1 MAKPLCFMI
10 GPYGRKPTNGGS
22 GAPLEIDF
30 DALWDRALAPT
41 VHSMGYEP
49 TRADMDTGGL
59 ILHQMFRRLSLADL
73 VLADLTI
80 PNGNVYYEVGVRHAL
95 RRDGCVLLAA
105 NWARQLFDVAQMR
118 MVRYPLPEG
127 DITEQTARMI
137 SAAIRGPIE
146 ALARGISPVF
156 ESVHGH
162 NSNAAATA
170 FGMNED
176 DFELAIFR
184 GQVKALRALPHAQR
198 MARAKQLVEEH
209 WKPPVTPATAQ
220 ILFQMLKDSANT
232 ADDWIWI
239 THFTEK
245 FPPNATG
252 LEELYALALSQGEG
266 KQGDAIARVEAVIDT
281 SGPTVERLGLL
292 GSLYKQLLR
301 AAETEQ
307 ERLRFLNLCIG
318 TYERG
323 LDLDLNEYDCSS
335 NLPRLYRQRKR
346 RGDEER
352 YQTVSRIVMAAC
364 EREKRRGAVN
374 ERLRLTLLGAAFDA
388 GDVEKAEE
396 LAEEVAAEGAARWKL
411 DSLLEDLQLSVA
423 QVEDGDRRDRLAAIL
438 KTFAPGVAA

>member
-220 ILFQMLKDSANT
+220 ILFQMLKDLANT

-301 AAETEQ
+301 ATETEQ

-318 TYERG
+318 GYKRG
-323 LDLDLNEYDCSS
+323 LDLISTNTTAPPTFASIS
-335 NLPRLYRQRKR
+335 
-346 RGDEER
+346 
-352 YQTVSRIVMAAC
+352 
-364 EREKRRGAVN
+364 
-374 ERLRLTLLGAAFDA
+374 
-388 GDVEKAEE
+388 
-396 LAEEVAAEGAARWKL
+396 AAETSGR
-411 DSLLEDLQLSVA
+411 
-423 QVEDGDRRDRLAAIL
+423 
-438 KTFAPGVAA
+438 